1 MAPYRVFI
9 GLGSN
14 LSDPL
19 QQLRSARL
27 HIEQSPLFHNCEASP
42 IYRSKAVGP
51 GTQNDYL
58 NAVIGASTSATPL
71 EVLDSL
77 QAIEEKHG
85 RERLVRWGPR
95 TLDLDFLLAEDQSM
109 DHPRLSLPHPRL
121 QERNFV
127 IQPLLDLDPDAC
139 LPDGQP
145 LKHLAAAQC
154 KDGLNLSNLNWKP

>member
-9 GLGSN
+9 GLGSK

-77 QAIEEKHG
+77 QAIGKNTDASGLCAGAPAHWTSIFCWQKTKAWITPVLACPIRACK
-85 RERLVRWGPR
+85 RETLSYSPYWTSIR
-95 TLDLDFLLAEDQSM
+95 TPAYRTAS
-109 DHPRLSLPHPRL
+109 R
-121 QERNFV
+121 
-127 IQPLLDLDPDAC
+127 
-139 LPDGQP
+139 
-145 LKHLAAAQC
+145 
-154 KDGLNLSNLNWKP
+154 